1 MCLLDLFLTLSDAV
15 LFTDKIP
22 DFLLDQ
28 LVVIRFVSQLLTFL
42 LGFPLNL
49 ETLVVRLLLQAPIPL
64 VIFDFI
70 CMINGFFRG
79 HRVPLRLEFIFLK
92 LGKAIRIFLL
102 HHLNAEEALVLI
114 MHSLLVFFSELGL
127 MIMIHHFIDD
137 SVVDCTV
144 LLIYRFKPGLF
155 AL

>member
-1 MCLLDLFLTLSDAV
+1 MQALKGDLINPDFLMCLLDLFLTLSDAV

-42 LGFPLNL
+42 LSFPLNL

-70 CMINGFFRG
+70 CMINGFFWS
-79 HRVPLRLEFIFLK
+79 HRVPLRLEFIFLN
-92 LGKAIRIFLL
+92 LAKAICIFLL
-102 HHLNAEEALVLI
+102 HHLN
-114 MHSLLVFFSELGL
+114 
-127 MIMIHHFIDD
+127 
-137 SVVDCTV
+137 T
-144 LLIYRFKPGLF
+144 
-155 AL
+155 